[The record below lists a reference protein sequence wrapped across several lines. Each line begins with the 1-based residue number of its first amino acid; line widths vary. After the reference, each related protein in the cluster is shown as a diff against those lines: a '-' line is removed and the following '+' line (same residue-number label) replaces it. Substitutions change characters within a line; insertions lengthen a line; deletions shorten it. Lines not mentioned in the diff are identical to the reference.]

1 MSRRVRAWQGQKANI
16 VRAVVA
22 GCVALALVILL
33 VSRFQHATSKA
44 LKLISTPDPQIG
56 LVAPNI
62 TLAPWNGTQPQ
73 RVIQLNAL
81 RGSPVVVNF
90 WATWCEP
97 CRAEA
102 PILAAAW
109 NAYSGR
115 GVHFVG
121 VAFQTAQ
128 ADGQEFMTQYHL
140 TYPCGPAADSVAS
153 DYGLTGLP
161 VTLVIDRNGVIR
173 AKFLGQLQTSALDN
187 ALDAALR

>member
-1 MSRRVRAWQGQKANI
+1 MSWRTRRFQGPKANV

-33 VSRFQHATSKA
+33 ISRVQRATSKA
-44 LKLISTPDPQIG
+44 LKLASTPDPQVG

-62 TLAPWNGTQPQ
+62 ALSPWNGSQPKQ
-73 RVIQLNAL
+73 VIRLSAL

-90 WATWCEP
+90 WATWCDP

-102 PILAAAW
+102 PVLAAAW
-109 NAYSGR
+109 NAYNAR

-121 VAFQTAQ
+121 VAFQTPQADAQ
-128 ADGQEFMTQYHL
+128 AFMAQYHII
-140 TYPCGPAADSVAS
+140 YPCGPAADSVAS
-153 DYGLTGLP
+153 EYGLTGLP
-161 VTLVIDRNGVIR
+161 VTLVIDRGGVIR
-173 AKFLGQLQTSALDN
+173 AKFLGQLQTSALDH

>member
-1 MSRRVRAWQGQKANI
+1 MNWRARAWQGRGANLT
-16 VRAVVA
+16 RAVVA

-33 VSRFQHATSKA
+33 VSRVQHATTKA

-62 TLAPWNGTQPQ
+62 ALTPWNGPQPKQ
-73 RVIQLNAL
+73 NIQLSAL

-90 WATWCEP
+90 WATWCDP

-102 PILAAAW
+102 PVLAAAW
-109 NAYSGR
+109 SAYSGR
-115 GVHFVG
+115 GVHFLG
-121 VAFQTAQ
+121 VAFQTAPSDAQ
-128 ADGQEFMTQYHL
+128 TFMAQYHIQ
-140 TYPCGPAADSVAS
+140 YPCGPAGDAIAG

-161 VTLVIDRNGVIR
+161 VTLVIDRSGMIR
-173 AKFLGQLQTSALDN
+173 AKFLGQLQTSALDH